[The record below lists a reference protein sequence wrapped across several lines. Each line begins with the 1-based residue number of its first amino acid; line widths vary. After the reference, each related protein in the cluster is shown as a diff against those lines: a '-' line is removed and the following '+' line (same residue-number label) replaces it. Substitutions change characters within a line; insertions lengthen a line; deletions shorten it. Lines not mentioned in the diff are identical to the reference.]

1 MRPGAARIVWAAR
14 PGSAVLEEFLV
25 LLGERGPLLGDAV
38 DGADL
43 DAGLVLHPDAG
54 FGDHERHAGLRKLV
68 SSGKRSLWT
77 APGKGKMRAV
87 RGDAKL
93 TPRASRAAPRG
104 LDPFPRAP

>member
-1 MRPGAARIVWAAR
+1 MRPARTVWAAR

-25 LLGERGPLLGDAV
+25 LLGERGPLLGDAVVREDRLDRAGRLAGLAVDALVGVDVELILPLVDAV

-77 APGKGKMRAV
+77 A
-87 RGDAKL
+87 
-93 TPRASRAAPRG
+93 
-104 LDPFPRAP
+104 